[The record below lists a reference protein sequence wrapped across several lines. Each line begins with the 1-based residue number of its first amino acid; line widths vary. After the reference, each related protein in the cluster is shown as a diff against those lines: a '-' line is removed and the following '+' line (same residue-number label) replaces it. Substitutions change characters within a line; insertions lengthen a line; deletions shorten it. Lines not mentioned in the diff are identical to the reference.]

1 MLSGADC
8 SSVGS
13 QHRASS
19 ILMPGESVM
28 VAIRIRVFAL
38 AFSALIAGSSSAS
51 QLEPTRAE
59 QESFIRRAVFADGRL
74 WLLSDAG
81 RLSSIA
87 DGGDSQV
94 EAILPESVLDL
105 WSQGGQPAIITCGHD
120 GCTDWT
126 LRERVDGLW
135 TVTARVSTEGDR
147 LVAVSHVGGIA
158 TLLTQRRIIEIVG
171 DRQTATALLQPLRT
185 RPIASVHIAP
195 ASIFIGFN
203 AGEWGGGLQRI
214 DRKTGEVWA
223 IERNTSGELC
233 GGPLNTECD
242 PVNDIAAEPWKPEC
256 IAVAVGLVHFAP
268 HGRIV
273 EVCGDTVR
281 RLYVKPYGKQPPENE
296 VTRKYDEPFSTVAF
310 FGLKRRAGTLWAVG
324 IDGIYRIGPE
334 GVTQSAPLPK
344 FKQIGGLS
352 VSFDL
357 PDVVVVLTDINQRLS
372 ISGSVPILM
381 PR

>member
-1 MLSGADC
+1 
-8 SSVGS
+8 
-13 QHRASS
+13 
-19 ILMPGESVM
+19 
-28 VAIRIRVFAL
+28 
-38 AFSALIAGSSSAS
+38 
-51 QLEPTRAE
+51 
-59 QESFIRRAVFADGRL
+59 
-74 WLLSDAG
+74 
-81 RLSSIA
+81 
-87 DGGDSQV
+87 
-94 EAILPESVLDL
+94 
-105 WSQGGQPAIITCGHD
+105 
-120 GCTDWT
+120 
-126 LRERVDGLW
+126 
-135 TVTARVSTEGDR
+135 

-171 DRQTATALLQPLRT
+171 DSQTATALLQPLRT
-185 RPIASVHIAP
+185 RPIASVHVAP

-273 EVCGDTVR
+273 EVCGDIVR
-281 RLYVKPYGKQPPENE
+281 RLYVKPHGKQPPENE

-310 FGLKRRAGTLWAVG
+310 FGLKRRAETLWAVG
-324 IDGIYRIGPE
+324 MDGIYQIGPR

-344 FKQIGGLS
+344 FKQVGGLS

-372 ISGSVPILM
+372 IKRERADLGATVSRSCESAVPQRGGESAGVTPPCSSVDWRATVDADGTTLSPWRYDGAAYYALSAATLRPRPILPCALLREHIVLTAVQATLRRFNVCPLVAGRAESVR
-381 PR
+381 PRARTMRMTVPNSGLPVSPNAL